1 MRDPYLY
8 PDSDILMNKLN
19 IRNQSELDEAEA
31 DFVVFRLKEVAQNP
45 LPGDYNYAHLMRMHE
60 TLFQDL
66 YIWAGE
72 ERLINMYKEEPVLG
86 GLSIDYSDF
95 RNIKNDGIKALRA
108 MKMKNWKEI
117 SVENAARELAASL
130 AEIWKIHPFREG
142 NTRTVI
148 TFCCQFADE
157 QGWTIDRSLFEQ
169 NSQYVRTALVA
180 YNAVFEDIGD
190 FSRKDY
196 LEKIVMDAVK

>member
-8 PDSDILMNKLN
+8 PDSDVLMNKLN

-31 DFVVFRLKEVAQNP
+31 DFVVFRLKEMAQNP
-45 LPGDYNYAHLMRMHE
+45 LPGDYNHAHLMLMHE

-66 YIWAGE
+66 YTWAGE

-95 RNIKNDGIKALRA
+95 RNIKKDSINALRT
-108 MKMKNWKEI
+108 MTMKNWKEMSI
-117 SVENAARELAASL
+117 EEAAKGLASSL

-180 YNAVFEDIGD
+180 YNAVFEDMGD
-190 FSRKDY
+190 LSKKDY
-196 LEKIVMDAVK
+196 LEKIVLDALK

>member
-8 PDSDILMNKLN
+8 PESDVLMNKLN
-19 IRNQSELDEAEA
+19 IKNQSELDEAEA
-31 DFVVFRLKEVAQNP
+31 DFVVFRLKEIAQNP
-45 LPGDYNYAHLMRMHE
+45 LPGDYNYAHLLRMHKS
-60 TLFQDL
+60 LFQDL
-66 YIWAGE
+66 YTWAGE

-95 RNIKNDGIKALRA
+95 KDIKREGINALRIMTA
-108 MKMKNWKEI
+108 KKWKEMSI
-117 SVENAARELAASL
+117 EDAAKEFAASL
-130 AEIWKIHPFREG
+130 AEIWRIHPFREG
-142 NTRTVI
+142 NTRTAI

-157 QGWTIDRSLFEQ
+157 QGWTIDRSLFEN

-190 FSRKDY
+190 LSKKEY
-196 LEKIVMDAVK
+196 LETIVQDALK